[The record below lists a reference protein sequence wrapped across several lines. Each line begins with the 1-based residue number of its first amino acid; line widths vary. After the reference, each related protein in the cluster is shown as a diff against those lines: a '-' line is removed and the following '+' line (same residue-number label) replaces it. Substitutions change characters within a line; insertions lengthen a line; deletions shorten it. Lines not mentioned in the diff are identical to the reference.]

1 MKIIV
6 HCKDLT
12 ANDIHYLKSIVA
24 GNAKTKVDTD
34 GSLTTL
40 TAIGSYDDLINIIV
54 QVTTVRNYEITIK

>member
-12 ANDIHYLKSIVA
+12 AHDIQYLKSIVT
-24 GNAKTKVDTD
+24 GNAKTKVVTD

-54 QVTTVRNYEITIK
+54 QITTVRNYEITIK

>member
-12 ANDIHYLKSIVA
+12 ANDIHYLKTIVA

-40 TAIGSYDDLINIIV
+40 IAVGSYDDLINIIV
-54 QVTTVRNYEITIK
+54 QVTAVKNYEITIK

>member
-12 ANDIHYLKSIVA
+12 ANDIHYLKTLVV
-24 GNAKTKVDTD
+24 GGAKTKVDTD

-54 QVTTVRNYEITIK
+54 QVTAVKNYEITIK